1 MQFVQ
6 NRSRVAGV
14 VGAVLV
20 ALLVAA
26 GCTTQ
31 MIDEG
36 VLAGDGMQGRNN
48 LTPGS
53 VAAQKY
59 IITRLKHLSAVGL
72 DTTKTGDEAFKQ
84 SWAGGTNIVAK
95 IPGTDLA
102 NEYVVVGAHYDHL
115 GSNCRTAVPADT
127 ICNGAT
133 DNAGGVVAMLGLAG
147 MIKEHG
153 APRRTVVL
161 AAWDAEEDGLL
172 GSKWYVDHP
181 LVPLAQTV
189 GYVNFDIQGA
199 NLLPSLQN
207 TSFAVGAETGGS
219 TLTSLVKSSIAT
231 TPLQTQLVSAI
242 FGQGRSDYV
251 NFTNAQVPN
260 VFFSDSTGPCYHTA
274 QDEVKVV
281 DFWKL
286 DQQTR
291 IGYRVVSGL
300 ANASGRPTFSGTN
313 PLATY
318 ADAVVLQG
326 VVHSALG
333 DLARFTPTQQTQLL
347 KFRDDLDAIVAAGAG
362 AFDDADLPPLING
375 AVSAVNILT
384 SGPCD
389 GFISKH

>member
-1 MQFVQ
+1 MRFARS
-6 NRSRVAGV
+6 RSRVAGL

-20 ALLVAA
+20 TVLVAA
-26 GCTTQ
+26 GCTQQ
-31 MIDEG
+31 MTDESI
-36 VLAGDGMQGRNN
+36 LASDLYQGRNN

-53 VAAQKY
+53 VYAQNY
-59 IITRLKHLSAVGL
+59 LIHRLKTMAVGL
-72 DTTKTGDEAFKQ
+72 DSTKTGNDAFKQ
-84 SWAGGTNIVAK
+84 SWAGGTNILAK

-102 NEYVVVGAHYDHL
+102 NEYVLVGAHYDHL
-115 GSNCRTAVPADT
+115 GSSCRTAVPTDT

-133 DNAGGVVAMLGLAG
+133 DNAAGVSAMLGLAG
-147 MIKEHG
+147 MITANG
-153 APRRTVVL
+153 APRRTVIL
-161 AAWDAEEDGLL
+161 AAWDREEDDL
-172 GSKWYVDHP
+172 GGSRWYTDHP

-189 GYVNFDIQGA
+189 AYVNFDIQGA

-207 TSFAVGAETGGS
+207 TSFAVGAETGGA

-251 NFTNAQVPN
+251 NFTAKSVPN

-291 IGYRVVSGL
+291 IAYKVVTGL

-313 PLATY
+313 PTATF

-326 VVHSALG
+326 VAHAAIT

-362 AFDDADLPPLING
+362 AFDDSDLAPLITG
-375 AVSAVNILT
+375 AVTAVNILT
-384 SGPCD
+384 SGACD
-389 GFISKH
+389 GFISRH